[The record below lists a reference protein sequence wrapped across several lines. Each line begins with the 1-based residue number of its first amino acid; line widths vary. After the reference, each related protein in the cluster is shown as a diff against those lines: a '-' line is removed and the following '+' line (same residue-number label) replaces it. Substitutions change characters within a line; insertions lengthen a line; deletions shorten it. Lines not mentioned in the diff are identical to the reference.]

1 MIRVSNLT
9 KSFNGQTILDHIN
22 LHIQK
27 GEIVVILGESGTGK
41 SVFLKHLVGLLK
53 PDDGEVFLEGRD
65 ITKIT
70 EREFL
75 KVRENIG
82 YLFQEGALYDF
93 MNVFDNIA
101 FPLREHT
108 RFSRKQIK
116 EKIENI
122 LALIDLKGV
131 ERKFPAELSGGM
143 KKRVALARA
152 LILDSKILLCD
163 EPTSGLDPI
172 RSRDISDLIRNVSK
186 KIQCTTIVTSHDI
199 HNSFA
204 LADRLILIKDGKVVI
219 DGTREDLMVSN
230 IPFVQEFLK

>member
-152 LILDSKILLCD
+152 LILD
-163 EPTSGLDPI
+163 
-172 RSRDISDLIRNVSK
+172 
-186 KIQCTTIVTSHDI
+186 
-199 HNSFA
+199 
-204 LADRLILIKDGKVVI
+204 
-219 DGTREDLMVSN
+219 
-230 IPFVQEFLK
+230 